1 MALLGGCGSFFGPL
15 LGALVFIYLQDALMT
30 MVPYW
35 RLVFGAMLAVLVLFA
50 PEGLLGLLTG
60 RWGRKAV
67 RVAVS

>member
-1 MALLGGCGSFFGPL
+1 MS
-15 LGALVFIYLQDALMT
+15 

-60 RWGRKAV
+60 RRGRQGRKTV
-67 RVAVS
+67 RAAVS